1 MPKKKT
7 IKELDELPINID
19 GIHGAIP
26 AELVKEETNLAETE
40 DEESKSISL
49 GRVDP
54 NAAHRKVKA
63 QCNSCFVSETCPKFQ
78 AGAYC
83 SMDFKKL
90 FEDEYK
96 MERLPM
102 GYLDVVDMQFERV
115 QRAYKFEIENQGV
128 LDPNLTK
135 EIELFSK
142 LIQDAKRL
150 TEKNSTFTISATGE
164 AAGSGGILSKLL
176 TGK

>member
-1 MPKKKT
+1 
-7 IKELDELPINID
+7 
-19 GIHGAIP
+19 
-26 AELVKEETNLAETE
+26 
-40 DEESKSISL
+40 
-49 GRVDP
+49 
-54 NAAHRKVKA
+54 
-63 QCNSCFVSETCPKFQ
+63 
-78 AGAYC
+78 
-83 SMDFKKL
+83 
-90 FEDEYK
+90 

-164 AAGSGGILSKLL
+164 AAGSGGLLSKLL